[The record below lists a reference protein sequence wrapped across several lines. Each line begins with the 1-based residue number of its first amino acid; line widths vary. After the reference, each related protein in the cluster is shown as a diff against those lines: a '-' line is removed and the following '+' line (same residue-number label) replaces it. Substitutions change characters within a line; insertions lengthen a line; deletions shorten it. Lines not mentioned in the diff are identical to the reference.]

1 MKKILALGGSNSK
14 KSINKKFAN
23 YVANKLENVEVIV
36 ADLYELDLPMYG
48 PDLEAEKGSPEHVIQ
63 FNELIK
69 SVDGIVL
76 SLAEH
81 NGNQTAAFKNLWDW
95 LSRVEDVKFWRD
107 KPMLLMAASP
117 GGRGGASVL
126 NITKAMLPFFGGNI
140 IGDFSL
146 PLFHNNFSEDGL
158 KDEALNADLQTKIA
172 LLQDVINNLN

>member
-14 KSINKKFAN
+14 TSINKKFAT
-23 YVANKLENVEVIV
+23 YVANQLENVEVIV
-36 ADLYELDLPMYG
+36 ADLYVLNLPLYG
-48 PDLEAEKGSPEHVIQ
+48 PDLEAEKGCPEQVIQ

-76 SLAEH
+76 SVAEH
-81 NGNQTAAFKNLWDW
+81 NGNQSAAFKNLWDW
-95 LSRVEDVKFWRD
+95 LSRVDDMKFWRD

-126 NITKAMLPFFGGNI
+126 GITKVMLPYFGGNI
-140 IGDFSL
+140 LADFSL

-158 KDEALNADLQTKIA
+158 TDEALNSDLQSKIA
-172 LLQDVINNLN
+172 LLQNEINNLN